1 MSLIYWVK
9 HSVKPLQ
16 NINNYRRSIIVLCP
30 NFVNLLLLLMY
41 DNVCKFLAE
50 RFSRDFANWLLN
62 EPIELTEL
70 KPTELSLNSIRADSL
85 IFLQS
90 DDIVL
95 HIEFQTSPDE
105 DIPFRM
111 TDYRLRVY
119 RRYPN
124 KEMYQVV
131 IYLKPSNSEL
141 VHKNTFELTNL
152 RHQFNVIRLWEQ
164 RTDSFL
170 NNPGL
175 LPFAVLTC
183 TDNPTETLTQIAA
196 IIDRMPNKQQQSDI
210 SASTAILSGLKL
222 DQDSIKR
229 ILRSDIMK
237 ESVMYQEIFHEGE
250 IKGKKE
256 GGQEA
261 TKNIA
266 LNMLKNSMNME
277 DIAKVTGL
285 SLQEIEQL
293 NSSLNT
299 EESN

>member
-1 MSLIYWVK
+1 M
-9 HSVKPLQ
+9 
-16 NINNYRRSIIVLCP
+16 
-30 NFVNLLLLLMY
+30 
-41 DNVCKFLAE
+41 
-50 RFSRDFANWLLN
+50 
-62 EPIELTEL
+62 
-70 KPTELSLNSIRADSL
+70 
-85 IFLQS
+85 QS

-111 TDYRLRVY
+111 ADYRLRVY

-141 VHKNTFELTNL
+141 VDQNTFELTNL

-164 RTDSFL
+164 ATDSFL
-170 NNPGL
+170 NNSGL
-175 LPFAVLTC
+175 LPFAVLTR
-183 TDNPTETLTQIAA
+183 TDNPRETLTQIAA
-196 IIDRMPNKQQQSDI
+196 IIDSMPNKQQQSDI

-250 IKGKKE
+250 VKGEK
-256 GGQEA
+256 QA
-261 TKNIA
+261 IQNIA
-266 LNMLKNSMNME
+266 LNMLRNSMNME
-277 DIAKVTGL
+277 DIVKLTGL
-285 SLQEIEQL
+285 NLQEIEQL

>member
-1 MSLIYWVK
+1 
-9 HSVKPLQ
+9 
-16 NINNYRRSIIVLCP
+16 
-30 NFVNLLLLLMY
+30 MY

-62 EPIELTEL
+62 EPIKLTEL
-70 KPTELSLNSIRADSL
+70 KPTELSLNPIRADSL

-90 DDIVL
+90 EEVVL

-131 IYLKPSNSEL
+131 IYLKPNNSEL
-141 VHKNTFELTNL
+141 VYQNTFELTNL

-164 RTDSFL
+164 PTDSFL
-170 NNPGL
+170 NNSGL
-175 LPFAVLTC
+175 LPFAVLTR
-183 TDNPTETLTQIAA
+183 TDNPTETLTQIAT
-196 IIDRMPNKQQQSDI
+196 IIDSMPNKQRQSDI

-250 IKGKKE
+250 VQGEKQAI
-256 GGQEA
+256 Q
-261 TKNIA
+261 NIV
-266 LNMLKNSMNME
+266 LNMLKNSMNID
-277 DIAKVTGL
+277 DIAKLTGL
-285 SLQEIEQL
+285 TLPEIELL

>member
-1 MSLIYWVK
+1 M
-9 HSVKPLQ
+9 
-16 NINNYRRSIIVLCP
+16 
-30 NFVNLLLLLMY
+30 
-41 DNVCKFLAE
+41 
-50 RFSRDFANWLLN
+50 
-62 EPIELTEL
+62 
-70 KPTELSLNSIRADSL
+70 
-85 IFLQS
+85 QS

-111 TDYRLRVY
+111 ADYRLRVY

-141 VHKNTFELTNL
+141 VYQNTFELTNL

-164 RTDSFL
+164 ATDSFL
-170 NNPGL
+170 NNSGL
-175 LPFAVLTC
+175 LPFAVLTR
-183 TDNPTETLTQIAA
+183 TDNPRETLTQIAA
-196 IIDRMPNKQQQSDI
+196 IIDSMPNKQQQSDI

-250 IKGKKE
+250 VKGEK
-256 GGQEA
+256 QA
-261 TKNIA
+261 IQNIA
-266 LNMLKNSMNME
+266 LNMLRNSMNME
-277 DIAKVTGL
+277 DIVKLTGL
-285 SLQEIEQL
+285 NLQEIEQL

>member
-1 MSLIYWVK
+1 M
-9 HSVKPLQ
+9 
-16 NINNYRRSIIVLCP
+16 
-30 NFVNLLLLLMY
+30 
-41 DNVCKFLAE
+41 
-50 RFSRDFANWLLN
+50 
-62 EPIELTEL
+62 
-70 KPTELSLNSIRADSL
+70 
-85 IFLQS
+85 QS

-95 HIEFQTSPDE
+95 HLEFQTSPDE

-111 TDYRLRVY
+111 ADYRLRVY

-141 VHKNTFELTNL
+141 VYQNTFELTNL

-164 RTDSFL
+164 ATDSFL
-170 NNPGL
+170 NNSGL
-175 LPFAVLTC
+175 LPFAVLTR
-183 TDNPTETLTQIAA
+183 TDNPRETLTQIAA
-196 IIDRMPNKQQQSDI
+196 IIDSMPNKQQQSDI

-250 IKGKKE
+250 VKGEK
-256 GGQEA
+256 QA
-261 TKNIA
+261 IQNIA
-266 LNMLKNSMNME
+266 LNMLRNSMNME
-277 DIAKVTGL
+277 DIVKLTGL
-285 SLQEIEQL
+285 NLQEIEQL

>member
-1 MSLIYWVK
+1 M
-9 HSVKPLQ
+9 
-16 NINNYRRSIIVLCP
+16 
-30 NFVNLLLLLMY
+30 
-41 DNVCKFLAE
+41 
-50 RFSRDFANWLLN
+50 
-62 EPIELTEL
+62 
-70 KPTELSLNSIRADSL
+70 
-85 IFLQS
+85 QS
-90 DDIVL
+90 EEVVL

-141 VHKNTFELTNL
+141 VHQNTFELTNL
-152 RHQFNVIRLWEQ
+152 RHQFNVIRLWEEN
-164 RTDSFL
+164 TDIFL
-170 NNPGL
+170 NNSGL
-175 LPFAVLTC
+175 LPFAVLTR
-183 TDNPTETLTQIAA
+183 TDNPRETLTQIADL
-196 IIDRMPNKQQQSDI
+196 IDSMPNKQQQSDI

-250 IKGKKE
+250 VKGEK
-256 GGQEA
+256 QA
-261 TKNIA
+261 IQNIA
-266 LNMLKNSMNME
+266 LNMLRNSMNME
-277 DIAKVTGL
+277 DIVKLTGL
-285 SLQEIEQL
+285 NLQEIEQL

>member
-1 MSLIYWVK
+1 M
-9 HSVKPLQ
+9 
-16 NINNYRRSIIVLCP
+16 
-30 NFVNLLLLLMY
+30 
-41 DNVCKFLAE
+41 
-50 RFSRDFANWLLN
+50 
-62 EPIELTEL
+62 
-70 KPTELSLNSIRADSL
+70 
-85 IFLQS
+85 QS
-90 DDIVL
+90 EEVVL

-141 VHKNTFELTNL
+141 VYQNTFELTNL

-164 RTDSFL
+164 ATDSFL
-170 NNPGL
+170 NNSGL
-175 LPFAVLTC
+175 LPFAVLTR
-183 TDNPTETLTQIAA
+183 TDNPRETLTQIADL
-196 IIDRMPNKQQQSDI
+196 IDSMPNKQQQSDI

-250 IKGKKE
+250 VKGEK
-256 GGQEA
+256 QA
-261 TKNIA
+261 IQNIA
-266 LNMLKNSMNME
+266 LNMLRNSMNME
-277 DIAKVTGL
+277 DIVKLTGL
-285 SLQEIEQL
+285 NLQEIEQL

>member
-1 MSLIYWVK
+1 M
-9 HSVKPLQ
+9 
-16 NINNYRRSIIVLCP
+16 
-30 NFVNLLLLLMY
+30 
-41 DNVCKFLAE
+41 
-50 RFSRDFANWLLN
+50 
-62 EPIELTEL
+62 
-70 KPTELSLNSIRADSL
+70 
-85 IFLQS
+85 QS

-111 TDYRLRVY
+111 ADYRLRVY

-141 VHKNTFELTNL
+141 VHQNTFELTNL
-152 RHQFNVIRLWEQ
+152 RHQFNVIRLWEEN
-164 RTDSFL
+164 TDIFL
-170 NNPGL
+170 NNSGL
-175 LPFAVLTC
+175 LPFAVLTR
-183 TDNPTETLTQIAA
+183 TDNPRETLTQIADL
-196 IIDRMPNKQQQSDI
+196 IDSMPNKQQQSDI

-250 IKGKKE
+250 VKGEK
-256 GGQEA
+256 QA
-261 TKNIA
+261 IQNIA
-266 LNMLKNSMNME
+266 LNMLRNSMNME
-277 DIAKVTGL
+277 DIVKLTGL
-285 SLQEIEQL
+285 NLQEIEQL

>member
-1 MSLIYWVK
+1 
-9 HSVKPLQ
+9 
-16 NINNYRRSIIVLCP
+16 
-30 NFVNLLLLLMY
+30 MY

-50 RFSRDFANWLLN
+50 RFSRDFANCLLN

-70 KPTELSLNSIRADSL
+70 KPTELSLNPIRADSL

-111 TDYRLRVY
+111 ADYRLRVY

-141 VHKNTFELTNL
+141 VYQNTFELTNL

-164 RTDSFL
+164 ATDSFL
-170 NNPGL
+170 NNSGL
-175 LPFAVLTC
+175 LPFAVLTR
-183 TDNPTETLTQIAA
+183 TDNPRETLTQIAA
-196 IIDRMPNKQQQSDI
+196 IIDSMPNKQQQSDI

-250 IKGKKE
+250 VKGEK
-256 GGQEA
+256 QA
-261 TKNIA
+261 IQNIA
-266 LNMLKNSMNME
+266 LNMLRNSMNME
-277 DIAKVTGL
+277 DIVKLTGL
-285 SLQEIEQL
+285 NLQEIEQL

>member
-1 MSLIYWVK
+1 
-9 HSVKPLQ
+9 
-16 NINNYRRSIIVLCP
+16 
-30 NFVNLLLLLMY
+30 MY

-70 KPTELSLNSIRADSL
+70 KPTELSLNPIRADSL

-90 DDIVL
+90 EEVVL

-131 IYLKPSNSEL
+131 IYLKPTNSEL
-141 VHKNTFELTNL
+141 VYQNTFELTNL

-164 RTDSFL
+164 ATDSFL
-170 NNPGL
+170 NNSGL
-175 LPFAVLTC
+175 LPFAVLTR
-183 TDNPTETLTQIAA
+183 TDNPRETLTQIAA
-196 IIDRMPNKQQQSDI
+196 IIDSMPNKQQQSDI
-210 SASTAILSGLKL
+210 SASAAILSGLKL

-250 IKGKKE
+250 VKGEKE
-256 GGQEA
+256 GEQKA
-261 TKNIA
+261 TRNIA
-266 LNMLKNSMNME
+266 LNMLRNSMNME
-277 DIAKVTGL
+277 DIAKLTGL
-285 SLQEIEQL
+285 RLQEIEQL

>member
-1 MSLIYWVK
+1 
-9 HSVKPLQ
+9 
-16 NINNYRRSIIVLCP
+16 
-30 NFVNLLLLLMY
+30 MY

-70 KPTELSLNSIRADSL
+70 KTTELSLNPIRADSL

-111 TDYRLRVY
+111 ADYRLRVY

-141 VHKNTFELTNL
+141 VYQNTFELTNL

-164 RTDSFL
+164 ATDSFL
-170 NNPGL
+170 NNSGL
-175 LPFAVLTC
+175 LPFAVLTR
-183 TDNPTETLTQIAA
+183 TDSPRETLTQIAA
-196 IIDRMPNKQQQSDI
+196 IIDSMPNKQQQSDI

-250 IKGKKE
+250 VKGEK
-256 GGQEA
+256 QA
-261 TKNIA
+261 IQNIA
-266 LNMLKNSMNME
+266 LNMLRNSMNME
-277 DIAKVTGL
+277 DIVKLTGL
-285 SLQEIEQL
+285 NLQEIEQL

>member
-1 MSLIYWVK
+1 
-9 HSVKPLQ
+9 
-16 NINNYRRSIIVLCP
+16 
-30 NFVNLLLLLMY
+30 MY

-50 RFSRDFANWLLN
+50 RFSSDFANWLLN
-62 EPIELTEL
+62 EPIALTEL
-70 KPTELSLNSIRADSL
+70 KPTELSLNPIRADSL

-90 DDIVL
+90 EEVVL

-141 VHKNTFELTNL
+141 VHQNTFELTNL
-152 RHQFNVIRLWEQ
+152 RHQFNVIRLWEEN
-164 RTDSFL
+164 TDIFL
-170 NNPGL
+170 NNSGL
-175 LPFAVLTC
+175 LPFAVLTR
-183 TDNPTETLTQIAA
+183 TDNPRETLTQIADL
-196 IIDRMPNKQQQSDI
+196 IDSMPNKQQQSDI

-250 IKGKKE
+250 VKGEK
-256 GGQEA
+256 QA
-261 TKNIA
+261 IQNIA
-266 LNMLKNSMNME
+266 LNMLRNSMNME
-277 DIAKVTGL
+277 DIVKLTGL
-285 SLQEIEQL
+285 NLQEIEQL

>member
-1 MSLIYWVK
+1 
-9 HSVKPLQ
+9 
-16 NINNYRRSIIVLCP
+16 
-30 NFVNLLLLLMY
+30 MY

-70 KPTELSLNSIRADSL
+70 KTTELSLNPIRADSL

-111 TDYRLRVY
+111 ADYRLRVY

-141 VHKNTFELTNL
+141 VYQNTFELTNL

-164 RTDSFL
+164 ATDSFL
-170 NNPGL
+170 NNSGL
-175 LPFAVLTC
+175 LPFAVLTR
-183 TDNPTETLTQIAA
+183 TDNPRETLTQIAA
-196 IIDRMPNKQQQSDI
+196 IIDSMPNKQQQSDI

-250 IKGKKE
+250 VKGEK
-256 GGQEA
+256 QA
-261 TKNIA
+261 IQNIA
-266 LNMLKNSMNME
+266 LNMLRNSMNME
-277 DIAKVTGL
+277 DIVKLTGL
-285 SLQEIEQL
+285 NLQEIEQL